1 MPITPHALGV
11 RLAIKL
17 TPKASKN
24 HFGPVA
30 KSADGKAHLKA
41 YVPTVPEDGKAN
53 KSLIK
58 MLAKSCKLSAGK
70 ISVASGMTNRN
81 KQLLIE
87 GSPKALTV
95 KLENWIKDL
104 TP

>member
-1 MPITPHALGV
+1 MPVTPHARGV
-11 RLAIKL
+11 RLAIRL

-24 HFGPVA
+24 YFGPVA
-30 KSADGKAHLKA
+30 KSVDGKAQLKA
-41 YVPTVPEDGKAN
+41 YVTTVPEDGKAN

-70 ISVASGMTNRN
+70 ISVASGATNRN

-87 GSPKALTV
+87 GSPKDLTAQ
-95 KLENWIKDL
+95 LENWIKDV
-104 TP
+104 TS